1 MKHKHRC
8 ITRTVETTP
17 SRAVLGWFI
26 HTCLG
31 CGRPVQPHEKE
42 NHR

>member
-31 CGRPVQPHEKE
+31 CGAVAITTER
-42 NHR
+42 NL